1 MTKKQKEA
9 VKTLQ
14 FLFRHIGFRR
24 PGNEFLING
33 EWKEIDIDE
42 IETFHTILSLIDEQ
56 QKEIKRLE
64 KSNKDLVKTIT
75 DKIVEKVKD
84 KMLVEA
90 NEIIEEMAKKMF
102 YEDNRNVKLQ
112 NFKDYYEIISYFR
125 ERVEIRE
132 IKNERK

>member
-1 MTKKQKEA
+1 MTTEQKKA

-14 FLFRHIGFRR
+14 FLFRNMAFKR

-42 IETFHTILSLIDEQ
+42 TKMFHTILSLIQEQ
-56 QKEIKRLE
+56 QMEIKRLE
-64 KSNKDLVKTIT
+64 KNNKDLSKTIT
-75 DKIVEKVKD
+75 DEIVEKVKG

-90 NEIIEEMAKKMF
+90 NEIIEEMAKEMF

-112 NFKDYYEIISYFR
+112 NFKDYYEIIRYFR
-125 ERVEIRE
+125 ERVEIR
-132 IKNERK
+132 NERK